1 MPRFQKGSKA
11 GSVKTVAA
19 LEKLRGL
26 PRRVER
32 LEADRAVV
40 EGRIGGARVRVE
52 NRGLHTRPAL
62 VAVRVGFLAA
72 HAANPALVAVI
83 LPLVHVV
90 EQDTDRAP
98 IGAEGHTTRDAG
110 WAGLLLRIAPHTLD
124 DLDGLPVQLVSLL
137 RVGVPFVFRGVVAE
151 AAGEEFAAARGQ
163 QGRLAFVV
171 VAAFVR
177 SRHSAE
183 VLGALRMMQCV
194 RFRLVDV
201 PTSVPAVSTPFA
213 RAVFSTPYEMS
224 GTPFR
229 KRTGSEEEVAYGNGS
244 AMARNSK
251 ALNLFADFQ
260 KAAAAGNVSAYG
272 ALAMSESELRKAAAA
287 KAAAT
292 KAAKA
297 EAKAAAAAKAKATRN
312 AKKAAT
318 AAGGAG
324 AAATA
329 AGGAGRGNNNNNTRN
344 NRSNRTEEK
353 ELDALTALI
362 QTWVIAKKDPGY
374 VGRLFGALKKT
385 PEIVKAHVTKDQA
398 ALLTKRS
405 FVTKLEAKFTA
416 PNV

>member
-1 MPRFQKGSKA
+1 MAA
-11 GSVKTVAA
+11 GK
-19 LEKLRGL
+19 KLRGL

-52 NRGLHTRPAL
+52 NRGLHTRPAP
-62 VAVRVGFLAA
+62 VAVRVGLLAA
-72 HAANPALVAVI
+72 HAANPALVAVV

-90 EQDTDRAP
+90 EQDAHRAP
-98 IGAEGHTTRDAG
+98 IGAEGHTTGHAG
-110 WAGLLLRIAPHTLD
+110 WTGVLLRVAPHTLD
-124 DLDGLPVQLVSLL
+124 GLDGLPVQLVSLL
-137 RVGVPFVFRGVVAE
+137 RVGVSFVFRGVVAE

-194 RFRLVDV
+194 RFRLVDF

-244 AMARNSK
+244 AMARKSK
-251 ALNLFADFQ
+251 ALNLFAEFQ

-318 AAGGAG
+318 ASGG
-324 AAATA
+324 A
-329 AGGAGRGNNNNNTRN
+329 AGGAGRGNNNNTRN
-344 NRSNRTEEK
+344 NRSNRAEEK

-374 VGRLFGALKKT
+374 IGRLFGALKKT

>member
-1 MPRFQKGSKA
+1 
-11 GSVKTVAA
+11 
-19 LEKLRGL
+19 
-26 PRRVER
+26 
-32 LEADRAVV
+32 
-40 EGRIGGARVRVE
+40 
-52 NRGLHTRPAL
+52 
-62 VAVRVGFLAA
+62 
-72 HAANPALVAVI
+72 
-83 LPLVHVV
+83 
-90 EQDTDRAP
+90 
-98 IGAEGHTTRDAG
+98 
-110 WAGLLLRIAPHTLD
+110 
-124 DLDGLPVQLVSLL
+124 
-137 RVGVPFVFRGVVAE
+137 
-151 AAGEEFAAARGQ
+151 
-163 QGRLAFVV
+163 
-171 VAAFVR
+171 
-177 SRHSAE
+177 
-183 VLGALRMMQCV
+183 
-194 RFRLVDV
+194 
-201 PTSVPAVSTPFA
+201 
-213 RAVFSTPYEMS
+213 MS

-244 AMARNSK
+244 AMARKSK
-251 ALNLFADFQ
+251 ALNLFAEFQ

-318 AAGGAG
+318 ASGG
-324 AAATA
+324 A
-329 AGGAGRGNNNNNTRN
+329 AGGAGRGNNNNTRN
-344 NRSNRTEEK
+344 NRSNRAEEK

-374 VGRLFGALKKT
+374 IGRLFGALKKT